1 MQNAN
6 EVVITDKQS
15 GGLDAGR
22 LIGGLAL
29 LIPALLL
36 YITVQLVPLFN
47 TISASYTDVNFPG
60 RPGEFV
66 GTANFERLAEDR
78 VLVQAI
84 TYTIAMVTV
93 RIVVVATVPLVIG
106 LLVGGQGF
114 SGRSTN
120 RLLMTLIAVLAS
132 PIAIAILYR
141 AFLAPIWGREPSP
154 LQFAQ
159 PPLASPDTAPQTLIQ
174 LDVLITVGIAMAVGG
189 AAFIAVMRG
198 RRVSHSAGRAGIG
211 VWLLGILLAAAS
223 FPQTLDL
230 AFTLTGGG
238 PVNSTLTFGLKLYND
253 SFRNFRLGYAAAE
266 IVTALPGLV
275 VIGILIWLVVTFLR
289 LRLRFTPAP
298 ERAEGAGVYGILS
311 LPLIILLGLPIL
323 GLVLWGVW
331 LVVSNNGFAELGD
344 RLNIPQALTNTM
356 ASPWLAIWFV
366 QLPLTYLLGLSLGFI
381 RPLGR
386 LGSDIL
392 FLIFILLAII
402 PPEFLGVQWFLSL
415 AEAEAVNTSLGL
427 SMGFLVNL
435 FSLLIFKLF
444 FDGTYES
451 YQAARA
457 NGQTTSD
464 AFLNTV
470 LLPSLPIFLLVG
482 AVLSFASAQ
491 NLFWPF
497 IALNER
503 DLLPLVPQLL
513 IISGQFA
520 TDFPTVVAAALA
532 LIVPFGLL
540 FMIIFGLL
548 QVLVVD
554 RLAILAGPSVDVTVE
569 KRKPASEDDAVI
581 GFGG

>member
-15 GGLDAGR
+15 GGLDSGR

-36 YITVQLVPLFN
+36 YIAVQLAPLFN

-84 TYTIAMVTV
+84 TYTIAMVAV

-174 LDVLITVGIAMAVGG
+174 LDILITVGIAMAVGG

-230 AFTLTGGG
+230 ALTLTGGG

-266 IVTALPGLV
+266 IVTALPGLLI
-275 VIGILIWLVVTFLR
+275 IGVLIWLVVTGLR

-311 LPLIILLGLPIL
+311 LPLIVLLGLPIL
-323 GLVLWGVW
+323 GLVLWGIW
-331 LVVSNNGFAELGD
+331 LAASNNGFAELGD

-415 AEAEAVNTSLGL
+415 AAADSLNTSFALGI
-427 SMGFLVNL
+427 GFLVNL

-457 NGQTTSD
+457 NGQTPSD

-482 AVLSFASAQ
+482 AVLSFASIQ

-497 IALNER
+497 IAVNER